1 MHIQKSDKF
10 ALKNFGNMKKVILTI
25 VAAAFA
31 GLAGA
36 QEKVI
41 VGNKFLD
48 NWYFGVNGAWERQLG
63 DSYMNSDKNGGL
75 VGFELGKQATPVLG
89 VSFQALTGIN
99 TTSSANALD
108 ELQFV
113 INGKVNFSN
122 LFWGYKGEP
131 RLFEVEGI
139 LGAGGGREFYTARQR
154 GDNNY
159 FLYRV
164 GLGLNF
170 NLGKEK
176 QWTLGVRPALVTKLG
191 DSDPRNTSFEL
202 MAGLVYHFKC
212 SNGKRHMSVMNAYS
226 QDEVDRLN
234 EEINDMRRRV
244 KGMEKEVDRTKKK
257 NKDLVSALKDCNK
270 AVETAKENNFDMSME
285 PVVSFRQGQSRV
297 EAQQLSNI
305 ENIANYMK
313 KCPEVKLDIKGYA
326 SPEGNANFN
335 QKLSE
340 RRANTVKEILVNRY
354 GIEADR
360 ITAQGMGVGDKFSK
374 PEMNRAIIAT
384 FCK

>member
-1 MHIQKSDKF
+1 
-10 ALKNFGNMKKVILTI
+10 MKKIFLTI
-25 VAAAFA
+25 AAATIA

-36 QEKVI
+36 QEKVT

-48 NWYFGVNGAWERQLG
+48 NWYFGINGGWEHQLG
-63 DSYMNSDKNGGL
+63 EPYMTSDRNGGL

-89 VSFQALTGIN
+89 VSFQALTGFH
-99 TTSSANALD
+99 TTYSVNAFD

-122 LFWGYKGEP
+122 LLFGAKETP
-131 RLFEVEGI
+131 RLFEVEGV
-139 LGAGGGREFYTARQR
+139 LGAGGGREFFAASQR
-154 GDNNY
+154 KDNNY
-159 FLYRV
+159 FLYRA
-164 GLGLNF
+164 GLSLNF

-176 QWTLGVRPALVTKLG
+176 QWTLSMRPALLTKIG

-202 MAGLVYHFKC
+202 TAGLVYHFKN
-212 SNGKRHMSVMNAYS
+212 SNGKRYPTVMMAYS
-226 QDEVDRLN
+226 QAEVDRLN
-234 EEINDMRRRV
+234 EEINDSRRRNE
-244 KGMEKEVDRTKKK
+244 GLEKEVAKAKKK

-270 AVETAKENNFDMSME
+270 KVEAAKENDFSMSME
-285 PVVSFRQGQSRV
+285 PVVSFRQGQALV
-297 EAQQLSNI
+297 DAQQLSNI

-313 KCPEVKLDIKGYA
+313 KYPEVRLDIKGYA

-354 GIEADR
+354 DIDADR
-360 ITAQGMGVGDKFSK
+360 ITATGMGVGDKFSK
-374 PEMNRAIIAT
+374 PEMNRTIIAT

>member
-1 MHIQKSDKF
+1 
-10 ALKNFGNMKKVILTI
+10 MKKVILTI

-63 DSYMNSDKNGGL
+63 EPYMNSDKNGGL

-99 TTSSANALD
+99 STSSANALD

-360 ITAQGMGVGDKFSK
+360 ITAKGMGVGDKFSK

>member
-1 MHIQKSDKF
+1 MRKI
-10 ALKNFGNMKKVILTI
+10 ALTI
-25 VAAAFA
+25 MAVAFA
-31 GLAGA
+31 GMASA
-36 QEKVI
+36 QEEVLM
-41 VGNKFLD
+41 GNKLLD
-48 NWYFGVNGAWERQLG
+48 NWYVGISGGLSSQLG
-63 DSYMNSDKNGGL
+63 NTYGNSDRNGGL
-75 VGFELGKQATPVLG
+75 LGVELGKQATPVLG
-89 VSFQALTGIN
+89 VSFQALTGMG
-99 TTSSANALD
+99 TTWSNNGID

-122 LFWGYKGEP
+122 LIGGYKGEP

-139 LGAGGGREFYTARQR
+139 LGAGGGREFFTSKQR
-154 GDNNY
+154 GDNNF

-176 QWTLGVRPALVTKLG
+176 AWTAALRPALLTKLG
-191 DSDPRNTSFEL
+191 DSEPRNTTFEL
-202 MAGLVYHFKC
+202 LASVAYHFKC
-212 SNGKRHMSVMNAYS
+212 SNGKRHMSLENAYT
-226 QDEVDRLN
+226 QDDMDRLN
-234 EEINDMRRRV
+234 EKVNDMRRRV
-244 KGMEKEVDRTKKK
+244 KGLEKEVDKAQKK

-270 AVETAKENNFDMSME
+270 NVEAAKENNFDMSME
-285 PVVSFRQGQSRV
+285 PVVSFRQGKALV

-313 KCPEVKLDIKGYA
+313 KYPEVKLDIKGYA
-326 SPEGNANFN
+326 SPEGNKKFN

-354 GIEADR
+354 EIDADR
-360 ITAQGMGVGDKFSK
+360 ITATGMGVGDKFSK

-384 FCK
+384 FYK